1 MPEQLLFI
9 DLTSADPQ
17 ERGRQYGVAARELIE
32 RSIDFYADLFLRTAG
47 LQWTEATARARAWIP
62 LIDDYLPGILDEIR
76 GIAEGAGRDFE
87 EILALNARFE
97 LSQSN
102 PFDDKAD
109 EGCTSF
115 ALLEEANGLERVLC
129 GQNWDWREQ
138 VADTV
143 VVLRVQQPGR
153 PTLITQTEAGQIGRH
168 GANSAGI
175 GLNANG
181 LGGGF
186 DAGLSVPGTF
196 VRRKILES
204 WDVYDA
210 LQAAFQVTQSAPS
223 NLLITHRDGF
233 AIDLETTPGRH
244 GWMYPTHGVLVHG
257 NHFQAFVPPQIEKT
271 YRPFSVDSLF
281 RVPRVEKGL
290 QAARSVTSGARLR
303 ALVHDVM
310 SDHFAHPNS
319 VCQHADPRRHEAD
332 RYQTVVSSLV
342 DLSTGEYLLTAG
354 LPCENDYVRVP
365 WNIYDGPEAPTRPA
379 SGASSSP
386 APHAAAHAG

>member
-9 DLTSADPQ
+9 DLTSADPR
-17 ERGRQYGVAARELIE
+17 ERGRQYGSAARELIA
-32 RSIDFYADLFLRTAG
+32 RSVDFYAELFQRTAG
-47 LQWTEATARARAWIP
+47 LRWEEATARARAWVP
-62 LIDDYLPGILDEIR
+62 LVDDYLPGILDEIR
-76 GIAEGAGRDFE
+76 GIAEGAERDFE

-115 ALLEEANGLERVLC
+115 ALLAQANGVGHVLC
-129 GQNWDWREQ
+129 GQNWDWRER

-153 PTLITQTEAGQIGRH
+153 PTFICQTEAGQVGRH
-168 GANSAGI
+168 GANSAGLA
-175 GLNANG
+175 LNANG

-186 DAGLSVPGTF
+186 ETGLSVPGTF

-210 LQAAFQVTQSAPS
+210 LRAAFQVTQSAPS

-244 GWMYPTHGVLVHG
+244 GWMYPTDGLLVHG
-257 NHFQAFVPPQIEKT
+257 NHFQAFVPPQIEGT

-281 RVPRVEKGL
+281 RVPRVTDGL
-290 QAARSVTSGARLR
+290 RAARTVTSSSALR
-303 ALVHDVM
+303 AHVREVM
-310 SDHFAHPNS
+310 SDHFAHPNG

-354 LPCENDYVRVP
+354 LPCEKAYVQAP
-365 WNIYDGPEAPTRPA
+365 WNLYDGPAAPTRPA
-379 SGASSSP
+379 WGQSSSP
-386 APHAAAHAG
+386 APHAAAHTG